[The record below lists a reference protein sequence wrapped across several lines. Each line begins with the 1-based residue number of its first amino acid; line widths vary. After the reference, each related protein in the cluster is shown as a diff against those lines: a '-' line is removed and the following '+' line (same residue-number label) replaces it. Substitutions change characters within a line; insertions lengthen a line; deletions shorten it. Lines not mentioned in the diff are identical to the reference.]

1 MKLSRRI
8 RRFWRYWFPHYGSP
22 ALRRLEIIGLGT
34 NHVSAAQAQAVNCR
48 IEFAGEGENTVEI
61 EAGSEFVGVILVRG
75 KDNRVVLG
83 PNCTYRGR
91 ITVKG
96 NGQRVVIGAN
106 TTAAGVSILAQ
117 EGCDVLIGANCMLSR
132 EIEIRTSD
140 SHSVIDRE
148 TLRRLNT
155 PGSVTI
161 GNHVWIGLRAIISK
175 GAAIPDDSIV
185 GAGAFVNKQFEET
198 GIVLAGSPAKI
209 VRRNITWKRER
220 KTRFRHADLMADKGH

>member
-1 MKLSRRI
+1 MKFSRRV
-8 RRFWRYWFPHYGSP
+8 RRLWRYWFPHYGAP

-34 NHVSAAQAQAVNCR
+34 NQVRAAQAKAVIGR
-48 IEFAGEGENTVEI
+48 VEFAGEGENTVDI
-61 EAGSEFVGVILVRG
+61 NDGSEFIGVILIRG
-75 KDNRVVLG
+75 KGNRVEIG
-83 PNCTYRGR
+83 PSCSYRGR

-96 NGQRVVIGAN
+96 NGQRVVIGEN

-161 GNHVWIGLRAIISK
+161 GSYVWVGLRAIVSK
-175 GAAIPDDSIV
+175 GAVIPDDSIV
-185 GAGAFVNKQFEET
+185 GAGAFVNKQFQET
-198 GIVLAGSPAKI
+198 GVVLAGCPAKI
-209 VRRNITWKRER
+209 VRNNITWKRER
-220 KTRFRHADLMADKGH
+220 KSRFRHSDLNDG